1 MTLDSAMYAQKFA
14 LYRELVGEL
23 KGLEQS
29 GAQ

>member
-1 MTLDSAMYAQKFA
+1 MTLDSVMYARKLA
-14 LYRELVGEL
+14 LYWELVGEL